1 MNSSDAPNQLPP
13 LDLSGWRLMPGILMI
28 VGAILSVIGL
38 VKNPAE
44 FGYDWLLA
52 FMFYLSIALGGLFL
66 VMIHHLTD
74 AGWSVGIRRFCE
86 HLGALLCPWL
96 ALLFMPVLLL
106 APKIYRW
113 MTMNPHDNRALNA
126 KLPLFTWPGFCAAS
140 LIIFGIWWLLSSR
153 LRYWSLRQDE
163 TGEARCTYRMRFH
176 SGWGILAFAG
186 TVTMASILWMG
197 SLQYQ
202 WTSTIYGMYFFGSCA
217 FVGTVSAYFIAM
229 LLQRQGMLT
238 RVLQDSPFYYL
249 GTLLFAFTL
258 LYSYFGFAQY
268 FVVWNGNIPDETFWY
283 LIRENH
289 SWWALDL
296 LIIFGHFLLPFLV
309 LLPIWVKSNFKIM
322 FWVCVWAW
330 AMNYADLVFNI
341 LPVAHPNGYPFHWL
355 WLQFGCLAFMGGF
368 LSWRFLRNFAA
379 HAPFPKRD
387 PRLLEAMGVK
397 YELPE
402 DIAATTSPKDF
413 GVLAGGE
420 E

>member
-1 MNSSDAPNQLPP
+1 
-13 LDLSGWRLMPGILMI
+13 MI
-28 VGAILSVIGL
+28 VGAILSIVGWI
-38 VKNPAE
+38 KSPEE

-52 FMFYLSIALGGLFL
+52 FMFYLTIALGGLFL

-86 HLGALLCPWL
+86 HLGALLFPWL
-96 ALLFMPVLLL
+96 AILFVPVLLL
-106 APKIYRW
+106 ARSIYPW
-113 MTMNPHDNRALNA
+113 IKLDPHNNHALAA
-126 KLPLFTWPGFCAAS
+126 KLPLFTWPGFCVAS
-140 LIIFGIWWLLSSR
+140 VVMFGIWWLLSSR

-163 TGEARCTYRMRFH
+163 IGGALCTYRMRFH

-186 TVTMASILWMG
+186 TITLASVLWMK

-202 WTSTIYGMYFFGSCA
+202 WSSTIYGMYFFGSCA
-217 FVGTVSAYFIAM
+217 FTGVATAYLIAM
-229 LLQRQGMLT
+229 IMNRQGTLT
-238 RVLQDSPFYYL
+238 RVLQESPFYYL

-283 LIRENH
+283 LIRENR
-289 SWWALDL
+289 SWWGLDM

-322 FWVCVWAW
+322 FWVCLWAW
-330 AMNYADLVFNI
+330 VMNYADMIFNI
-341 LPVAHPNGYPFHWL
+341 LPVAHPDGYPFRWI
-355 WLQFGCLAFMGGF
+355 WLQFGCLAFMGGLLTWIF
-368 LSWRFLRNFAA
+368 VRHLNA
-379 HAPFPKRD
+379 HPLYPRKD

-397 YELPE
+397 YELSE
-402 DIAATTSPKDF
+402 KLSATTAPKSF
-413 GVLAGGE
+413 GNLAGGE